1 MIAIIS
7 VFIQSLLLLCNRR
20 RCSPH
25 PNDFMFVSQSLF
37 LFSEFHLYVWNITF
51 TRVNLVSALPP
62 CYHELL
68 VVQKGHGL
76 PGFIYGN
83 KNTKGRNV
91 LYKYQFCGVRSQ
103 LYLYPEDLDVEVIY
117 ENNKVISYS
126 EFTFQFQVIDYG
138 LVESFATGVM
148 IKEIGHYDPQQLSL
162 AGWTSVVISSQ
173 ILVNKLSQ
181 IKLTVT
187 PGKEKYIIYS
197 GPIIQEQFRVKN
209 FRGSVNM
216 PSFQCIVVVY
226 TIDLSLQRKMTYI
239 TVRHNLPVLM
249 LEKDKEYFD
258 TFPNG
263 LCRHSYGIYC
273 TLKVS

>member
-1 MIAIIS
+1 MS
-7 VFIQSLLLLCNRR
+7 KKKV
-20 RCSPH
+20 
-25 PNDFMFVSQSLF
+25 
-37 LFSEFHLYVWNITF
+37 
-51 TRVNLVSALPP
+51 
-62 CYHELL
+62 
-68 VVQKGHGL
+68 
-76 PGFIYGN
+76 IYGD

-117 ENNKVISYS
+117 KNNKVISYS
-126 EFTFQFQVIDYG
+126 KFAFQFQVMDYG

-148 IKEIGHYDPQQLSL
+148 IEEIGHYDPQQLSL

-197 GPIIQEQFRVKN
+197 GPIIHEQFRVEN

-226 TIDLSLQRKMTYI
+226 TEDLSMERKMSFNE
-239 TVRHNLPVLM
+239 VKSNLPVYAIN
-249 LEKDKEYFD
+249 LEKDKEYFA
-258 TFPNG
+258 TFPNR
-263 LCRHSYGIYC
+263 LCDLSSGTYC
-273 TLKVS
+273 TIKVS

>member
-7 VFIQSLLLLCNRR
+7 VFIQSLLLLCNRLH
-20 RCSPH
+20 CLPHDSMYVPQSPLL
-25 PNDFMFVSQSLF
+25 FV
-37 LFSEFHLYVWNITF
+37 EFHLYVWNITF

-62 CYHELL
+62 CYHEFLA
-68 VVQKGHGL
+68 VQKRGL
-76 PGFIYGN
+76 KGFIYGD

-117 ENNKVISYS
+117 ENNKVISNS

-148 IKEIGHYDPQQLSL
+148 IEEIGHYDPQQLSL
-162 AGWTSVVISSQ
+162 AGWTSVVISFQ
-173 ILVNKLSQ
+173 MLVNKLST

-197 GPIIQEQFRVKN
+197 GPIIHEQFRVKN
-209 FRGSVNM
+209 FQGSVNM

-226 TIDLSLQRKMTYI
+226 TEDLSMERKMTSTPI
-239 TVRHNLPVLM
+239 RHNLPVYEIHI
-249 LEKDKEYFD
+249 EKDKEYFV
-258 TFPNG
+258 TFPNR
-263 LCRHSYGIYC
+263 LCGYSYGLYC
-273 TLKVS
+273 TIKVS